1 MNLESTG
8 QSFSEAH
15 PIMIFFVNLPSL
27 IITII
32 SFFVVAYLLL
42 KKREKGVLISLI
54 SYILMIFQIVVSVFC
69 VVRMLHQQTVIYSGE
84 AEVLTTGNGE
94 KIGGESHFV
103 FLKQEKG
110 ILMAS
115 APYKEIKNLKSND
128 KVKVKIVYHLPAY
141 HSQRM
146 EYPFIDKKTDKP
158 NKQINL
164 DDINE
169 MKGNLQISKVKEGK

>member
-54 SYILMIFQIVVSVFC
+54 SYILMILQIVICVFC
-69 VVRMLHQQTVIYSGE
+69 IVRMFHQQTVIYSGK
-84 AEVLTTGNGE
+84 AEVLTTGNG
-94 KIGGESHFV
+94 KNYGGESHFV
-103 FLKQEKG
+103 FLKQGKG
-110 ILMAS
+110 TLMAS
-115 APYKEIKNLKSND
+115 VPYKEIKNIKLND

-141 HSQRM
+141 HQQRM
-146 EYPFIDKKTDKP
+146 YYPFIDEKTDKP
-158 NKQINL
+158 KKHIDFKDMSDEYERMDIVKIN
-164 DDINE
+164 
-169 MKGNLQISKVKEGK
+169 